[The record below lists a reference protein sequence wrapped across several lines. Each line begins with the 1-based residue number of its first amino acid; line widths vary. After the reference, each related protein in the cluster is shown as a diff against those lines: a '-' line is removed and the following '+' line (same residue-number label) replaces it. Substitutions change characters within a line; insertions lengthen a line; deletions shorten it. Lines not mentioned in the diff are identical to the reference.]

1 MENNLSSSD
10 FITDDV
16 QYPKP
21 QLFANIQEVHV
32 SPSGYSKIFRGERY
46 GKLHALKTLQDIY
59 AKQTFYQQALRKE
72 FNIGYSL
79 EHPHICHT
87 LGWEAVEGIGQ
98 CIILE
103 FIDGITLKELLERQ
117 KLNRELADK
126 IIIELCEAL
135 FYLHK
140 KQIVHRDLKPSNILI
155 THNGNNVKLIDFGL
169 SDCDDYDILKLPAG
183 TRYYLAPETL
193 IPDATL
199 DSRSDIYSLGIIIG
213 EIATL
218 LNDKQLASIS
228 RKCTQ
233 RIPQKRYESTAEI
246 IHQIK
251 NRNKRNWTFL
261 KIASAILILMFIGI
275 SGAYFTHRQS
285 SYPNYPVYGKTSTLN
300 KSCRNILFSAKGQ
313 LQSSPNDED
322 SLLIL
327 KRLKETLDKEFPLP
341 QQKASTIYQLQWEAI
356 QKEVSSLTRK
366 D

>member
-10 FITDDV
+10 FITADV
-16 QYPKP
+16 QYPKS
-21 QLFANIQEVHV
+21 QQFANIQEVHA
-32 SPSGYSKIFRGERY
+32 SPSGYSRIFRGERY
-46 GKLHALKTLQDIY
+46 GKLHALKTLQDTH
-59 AKQTFYQQALRKE
+59 ATQSFYQQALRKE

-87 LGWEAVEGIGQ
+87 LGWETVEGIGQ

-103 FIDGITLKELLERQ
+103 FIDGITLKELLEKQ
-117 KLNRELADK
+117 NLNRELADK

-135 FYLHK
+135 LYLHK

-193 IPDATL
+193 IPGATL

-213 EIATL
+213 EMATL
-218 LNDKQLASIS
+218 LNDKKLASIS

-251 NRNKRNWTFL
+251 NRNKQNWNLQKT
-261 KIASAILILMFIGI
+261 ASAILILMFIGI
-275 SGAYFTHRQS
+275 SGIYLVHRQPN
-285 SYPNYPVYGKTSTLN
+285 YPNYPVYGKTSILN
-300 KSCRNILFSAKGQ
+300 KSCKNILFSVKKQ
-313 LQSSPNDED
+313 RLKSINEED

-327 KRLKETLDKEFPLP
+327 QRLKEALDKEFPLP

-356 QKEVSSLTRK
+356 QKEVSALAHK

>member
-10 FITDDV
+10 FITDEI
-16 QYPKP
+16 QYQKLQP
-21 QLFANIQEVHV
+21 FTNIQEVHT
-32 SPSGYSKIFRGERY
+32 SSSGYSKIFRGERY
-46 GKLHALKTLQDIY
+46 GKLHALKTLQNTH
-59 AKQTFYQQALRKE
+59 AKQSFYQQVLRKE

-87 LGWEAVEGIGQ
+87 FGWETVEGIGQ

-103 FIDGITLKELLERQ
+103 FIDGITLKELLEKQ
-117 KLNRELADK
+117 HMSWELADK

-135 FYLHK
+135 LYLHK

-193 IPDATL
+193 IPGATL

-213 EIATL
+213 EIASL
-218 LNDKQLASIS
+218 LNDKRLASIS

-246 IHQIK
+246 IQQIR
-251 NRNKRNWTFL
+251 NRNKQNWNTL
-261 KIASAILILMFIGI
+261 KIASTLLILMFIGI
-275 SGAYFTHRQS
+275 SGIYLVHRQPN
-285 SYPNYPVYGKTSTLN
+285 YPNYPVYGTASILN
-300 KSCRNILFSAKGQ
+300 KSCKNILFSAKSQ
-313 LQSSPNDED
+313 LQHSTNNED

-327 KRLKETLDKEFPLP
+327 KHLKETLDKEFPLP
-341 QQKASTIYQLQWEAI
+341 QQKTSTIYQLQWEAI
-356 QKEVSSLTRK
+356 QKEVSDLTLK